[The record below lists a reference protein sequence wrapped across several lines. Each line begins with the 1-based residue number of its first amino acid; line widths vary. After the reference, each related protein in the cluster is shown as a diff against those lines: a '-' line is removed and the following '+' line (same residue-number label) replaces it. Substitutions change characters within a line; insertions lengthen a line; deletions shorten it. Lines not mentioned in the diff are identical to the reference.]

1 MELQEAQEGRLLWP
15 RSPLHPVCGAKS
27 LQPCPTLCNPLDCTK
42 QTPLSMGFP
51 RQEYWTGL
59 PSPPPGDLPD
69 PGIKP
74 VSPTA
79 PALQADS
86 LPLSHQGG
94 PLMSFSLV
102 AEIYPK
108 TRQTSVV
115 FTFKKDVISMLK
127 KKIMEKKSSFTKVA

>member
-1 MELQEAQEGRLLWP
+1 M
-15 RSPLHPVCGAKS
+15 
-27 LQPCPTLCNPLDCTK
+27 
-42 QTPLSMGFP
+42 
-51 RQEYWTGL
+51 
-59 PSPPPGDLPD
+59 
-69 PGIKP
+69 
-74 VSPTA
+74 A

-108 TRQTSVV
+108 TRQISVV

-127 KKIMEKKSSFTKVA
+127 KKKIMEKKFSFTTVA